1 MMRPA
6 DLLESADFWRAHY
19 SFCLSTAALHALF
32 AGSEQDTPIERT
44 PFYLALFGLT
54 KQVATLR
61 LQEIRAAGSVDAAIR
76 HALAADPMCAL
87 WPEVADAMQADYRAA
102 EARAVEPDAALTLRF
117 PAGWSIEV
125 RYHPGAVKFVLFG
138 PGRSEPL
145 LLGADAGDGSMP
157 MLRWEELELLT
168 RRVQQIDDVAQ
179 NDTAGLSGRLLA
191 IGACGSI
198 ADDPK
203 HAERLV
209 AGFWGGA
216 STAAGLARELVRR
229 PHLRWFEDPELGW
242 LCEGGHGFRQRPVAE
257 RPGWSTHE
265 LAFVR
270 AFFRAMERQ

>member
-6 DLLESADFWRAHY
+6 DLLDHADFWRAHY
-19 SFCLSTAALHALF
+19 SFCLSTAALHVHF
-32 AGSEQDTPIERT
+32 GGVEQDTPLERT

-54 KQVATLR
+54 KQVAALR
-61 LQEIRAAGSVDAAIR
+61 LKEIRAAGSVDAAIQ
-76 HALAADPMCAL
+76 HALAADPMCAI
-87 WPEVADAMQADYRAA
+87 WSEIADAIRADYRAA
-102 EARAVEPDAALTLRF
+102 EVRAAEPDAALMLRF

-125 RYHPGAVKFVLFG
+125 RYHPGAVKFVLAG

-179 NDTAGLSGRLLA
+179 KYTAGLSGRLLA

-198 ADDPK
+198 AEDPK
-203 HAERLV
+203 GAERLV

-216 STAAGLARELVRR
+216 SDAAALARELVRR
-229 PHLRWFEDPELGW
+229 PHLRWFEDAELGW
-242 LCEGGHGFRQRPVAE
+242 LCEGGHCFRQRPVAE
-257 RPGWSTHE
+257 RPGWSTRE
-265 LAFVR
+265 LEFVR
-270 AFFRAMERQ
+270 AFFRAMEHE